1 MQFIGSFEYD
11 ERRRIWKKYIE
22 VKYNDFLDNFCI
34 AEIDCNVK

>member
-11 ERRRIWKKYIE
+11 ECRKIWKKYIE
-22 VKYNDFLDNFCI
+22 VKYDFLDSFCI